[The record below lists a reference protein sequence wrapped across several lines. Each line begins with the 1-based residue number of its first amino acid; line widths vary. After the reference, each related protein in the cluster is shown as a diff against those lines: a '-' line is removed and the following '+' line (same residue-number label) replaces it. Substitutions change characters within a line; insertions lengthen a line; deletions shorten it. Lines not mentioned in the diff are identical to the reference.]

1 MAPDRVPD
9 ARINVPPEVPRGK
22 PFEVRILIRHPME
35 TGYRT
40 DETGK
45 QIPRNVLTPFTCRY
59 NGEPVFA
66 ARLSSGIA
74 ANPYLRF
81 FVTARDSGQLTFEW
95 VDDRGVRG
103 HDRAAVNVV

>member
-1 MAPDRVPD
+1 MPD
-9 ARINVPPEVPRGK
+9 ARITVPSSVPRGK
-22 PFEVRILIRHPME
+22 PFEVRIIVRHPME

-45 QIPRNVLTPFTCRY
+45 SIPRNVIRSLSCRY
-59 NGEPVFA
+59 NGDLVFS

-81 FVTARDSGQLTFEW
+81 FVTAKESGQLAFEW
-95 VDDRGVRG
+95 VDDSGVRG
-103 HDRAAVNVV
+103 SDGAVVTVA

>member
-1 MAPDRVPD
+1 MPD
-9 ARINVPPEVPRGK
+9 ARVNVPAEVPRGK

-40 DETGK
+40 DDGGK
-45 QIPRNVLTPFTCRY
+45 PIPRNVLTTFACRY
-59 NGEPVFA
+59 NGETVFS

-81 FVTARDSGQLTFEW
+81 FVTARESGTLTFEW
-95 VDDRGVRG
+95 MDDAGARG
-103 HDRAAVNVV
+103 DERAAVTVV